1 MKRDVLIKG
10 FLLIS
15 ILISIVAIT
24 LDVKAD
30 AIVLAEPGNNTTAN
44 SATDT
49 DNTAS
54 DNTPT
59 NNTPTNS
66 AGVSSTLTPTVNNA
80 NTNTN
85 LPKTGLEDNTM
96 LYIVL
101 GVSAVAAIYAY
112 KKVRDYKGI

>member
-10 FLLIS
+10 FLLIA

-24 LDVKAD
+24 LDVNAD
-30 AIVLAEPGNNTTAN
+30 AIVLAEPGNNTAAE
-44 SATDT
+44 SATTT
-49 DNTAS
+49 DNTPAN
-54 DNTPT
+54 NTPT
-59 NNTPTNS
+59 NN

>member
-10 FLLIS
+10 FLLIA

-24 LDVKAD
+24 LDVNAD
-30 AIVLAEPGNNTTAN
+30 AIVLAEPGNNTAAE
-44 SATDT
+44 SATTT
-49 DNTAS
+49 DNTPA
-54 DNTPT
+54 
-59 NNTPTNS
+59 NNTPTSS

>member
-10 FLLIS
+10 FLLIA

-24 LDVKAD
+24 LDVNAD
-30 AIVLAEPGNNTTAN
+30 AIVLAEPGNNTAAEST
-44 SATDT
+44 TTT
-49 DNTAS
+49 DNTPAN
-54 DNTPT
+54 NTPT
-59 NNTPTNS
+59 NN

-112 KKVRDYKGI
+112 KKVRDYKEI

>member
-10 FLLIS
+10 FLLIA

-24 LDVKAD
+24 LDVNAD
-30 AIVLAEPGNNTTAN
+30 AIVLAEPGNNTAAE
-44 SATDT
+44 SATTT
-49 DNTAS
+49 DNTPA
-54 DNTPT
+54 
-59 NNTPTNS
+59 NNTTNE

-80 NTNTN
+80 NTNTNTN

>member
-10 FLLIS
+10 FLLIA
-15 ILISIVAIT
+15 ILISIVAVT
-24 LDVKAD
+24 LDVNAD
-30 AIVLAEPGNNTTAN
+30 AIVLAEPGNNVAAESTT
-44 SATDT
+44 TT
-49 DNTAS
+49 DNTPAN
-54 DNTPT
+54 NTPT
-59 NNTPTNS
+59 NN

>member
-10 FLLIS
+10 FLLIA

-24 LDVKAD
+24 LDVNAD
-30 AIVLAEPGNNTTAN
+30 AIVLAEPGNNTAAE
-44 SATDT
+44 SATTT
-49 DNTAS
+49 DNTPAN
-54 DNTPT
+54 NTPT
-59 NNTPTNS
+59 NN

-112 KKVRDYKGI
+112 KKVRDYKEI